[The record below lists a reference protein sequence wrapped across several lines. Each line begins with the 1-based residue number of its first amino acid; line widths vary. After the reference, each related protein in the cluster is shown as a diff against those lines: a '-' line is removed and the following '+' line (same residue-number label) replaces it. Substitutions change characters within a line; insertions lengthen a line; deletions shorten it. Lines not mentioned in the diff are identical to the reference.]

1 MYKEFYGFITYP
13 FSLTPDP
20 QFLYLSTKHENCL
33 RYLSYSLE
41 RGHGIIVLTGK
52 IGTGKTLILNI
63 LVRSLDENTHKA
75 YLVNS
80 KLEFI
85 DILRYISQAFGL
97 ESAEKSKIA
106 LLLDLETFLLMC
118 EKKHEKAV
126 IIIDEAQ
133 DLSVDVLEELRL
145 LTNFESHG
153 KKLLQ
158 IILVG
163 QPQLENILK
172 LPQLIQLAQ
181 RIGFNCQLF
190 PMNYYETK
198 GYIEK
203 RLEVAGATY
212 PIFTSRAIKKI
223 FAYSKGIPRVI
234 NLICDT
240 ALLFGSGDEKHKI
253 GRIIIKQVMKEMNL
267 YISEKSLNHSTDQ
280 KRDEYRP
287 RTRGNTSY
295 PDMTPLEYSVSSRG
309 LEGMEQFE
317 QYQSQRGSWRRGRLA
332 LLVGLVSLSLLGAG
346 FVLQSPW
353 MSGKLREYTVNAVS
367 GSRAILPQ
375 SPGMRE
381 PPLLPQSPGV
391 RESPLLPQSPGVR
404 ESPLLPQSPGV
415 HALPHQVQWVQSTV
429 FHQFRTGK
437 PLTVSLPPIQRTP
450 EALPVTVT
458 LDVSDSMPLWLN
470 FDAEKLTLSGTAPPQ
485 ETGKTYHL
493 TFRAHTADGL
503 ASLLHSVLTVR

>member
-1 MYKEFYGFITYP
+1 MYKEFYGFMTYP

-20 QFLYLSTKHENCL
+20 QFLYLSKKHENCL
-33 RYLSYSLE
+33 HYLSYSLE
-41 RGHGIIVLTGK
+41 RGHGLIVLTGK

-63 LVRSLDENTHKA
+63 LMKSLNEKIHRA

-80 KLEFI
+80 KLDFI

-97 ESAEKSKIA
+97 ESTEKSKVE
-106 LLLDLETFLLMC
+106 LLLNLEKFLLMC
-118 EKKHEKAV
+118 EKMHEKAV

-133 DLSVDVLEELRL
+133 DLSVDVLEDLRL
-145 LTNFESHG
+145 LTNFESNE

-163 QPQLENILK
+163 QPQLENMLK
-172 LPQLIQLAQ
+172 SPQLIQLAQ

-223 FAYSKGIPRVI
+223 FMSSKGIPRVI

-240 ALLFGSGDEKHKI
+240 ALLFGSGDEKRKI
-253 GRIIIKQVMKEMNL
+253 GRTIIQQVMKEMNL
-267 YISEKSLNHSTDQ
+267 YIPEESLNHSPNQ
-280 KRDEYRP
+280 KRDEHGLH
-287 RTRGNTSY
+287 TSGNTSHR
-295 PDMTPLEYSVSSRG
+295 DTTSLEYSVSSHGR
-309 LEGMEQFE
+309 EGTEQVE
-317 QYQSQRGSWRRGRLA
+317 KRQSQRGSWRRGRLA
-332 LLVGLVSLSLLGAG
+332 LAVGLTSLSLLGAG

-353 MSGKLREYTVNAVS
+353 TSGKLREYTANAVS
-367 GSRAILPQ
+367 GSRTIFLQ
-375 SPGMRE
+375 SPGVRE

-391 RESPLLPQSPGVR
+391 REPPLLPQSPGVQELSNR
-404 ESPLLPQSPGV
+404 
-415 HALPHQVQWVQSTV
+415 VQWVQTTV
-429 FHQFRTGK
+429 FYQFLTGK
-437 PLTVSLPPIQRTP
+437 PLTVPLPQLQRTP
-450 EALPVTVT
+450 EALPVKVT
-458 LDVSDSMPLWLN
+458 LDASNSMPLWLN
-470 FDAEKLTLSGTAPPQ
+470 FDAEKLALSGTAPPQ
-485 ETGKTYHL
+485 ETGKMYHL

-503 ASLLHSVLTVR
+503 ESLLHSVVSIR